1 MPLVVRGTPYSC
13 WRCGQDDVAVAVI
26 HLDGFA
32 RAHEVITTEA
42 GLSLAYAAEL
52 LAAAGHAQA
61 VTIKVRRSRAAR
73 RAYLSNGCIRCDSL
87 FGQFPVSED
96 VTSMLAYA
104 VSDMMRS
111 TRRPTPRNSPRTTY
125 VRTFPRLPLSSTSAN
140 ACSTRCRHSESLHSH
155 NAMPVAHQPVTERD
169 RAQLV
174 QARSPADL
182 HGFVNCCSVART
194 FQIDRYGRRSALA
207 QLCGQHF

>member
-13 WRCGQDDVAVAVI
+13 WRCGPDDVAVAVI

-96 VTSMLAYA
+96 VTSMLASDAVSTLPALVTVEGPAIEWYA
-104 VSDMMRS
+104 VIGLSATSD
-111 TRRPTPRNSPRTTY
+111 N
-125 VRTFPRLPLSSTSAN
+125 
-140 ACSTRCRHSESLHSH
+140 
-155 NAMPVAHQPVTERD
+155 
-169 RAQLV
+169 
-174 QARSPADL
+174 
-182 HGFVNCCSVART
+182 
-194 FQIDRYGRRSALA
+194 LA
-207 QLCGQHF
+207 